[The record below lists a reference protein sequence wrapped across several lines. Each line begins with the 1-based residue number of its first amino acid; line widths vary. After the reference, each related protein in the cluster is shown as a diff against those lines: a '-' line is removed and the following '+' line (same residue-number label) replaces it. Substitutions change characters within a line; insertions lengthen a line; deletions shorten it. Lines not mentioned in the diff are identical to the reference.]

1 MIQSPMM
8 PAAEKGIVRREKT
21 PAAMA
26 SCAHETHSLGVF
38 RSGVR

>member
-1 MIQSPMM
+1 MTQSPMM
-8 PAAEKGIVRREKT
+8 PAAESGMVRREKI

-26 SCAHETHSLGVF
+26 SCAHDTHSLGVF